1 MKGAA
6 CWCLQAGTQPRGAC
20 HEQPRRGAPTWSDGV
35 TKIVDSFALS
45 LSDQPRTGRVE
56 SRALTLGLNGDG
68 TCVAV

>member
-1 MKGAA
+1 MRGCVLMSAGGHAAKGRKPRAA
-6 CWCLQAGTQPRGAC
+6 TSR
-20 HEQPRRGAPTWSDGV
+20 APTWSDGV

-68 TCVAV
+68 TCVAM